1 VVDAADD
8 DVVDVVVD
16 VVDDADNGE
25 IGSDDNKPK
34 DAGLTGSD
42 ARGD

>member
-1 VVDAADD
+1 MDDAADD
-8 DVVDVVVD
+8 AADDVEDVE
-16 VVDDADNGE
+16 DDADNGE

-34 DAGLTGSD
+34 DTGLTGSD